1 MSKKY
6 YSIKE
11 TCEITNLTYDTL
23 KYYCNEGLI
32 PNVKRDKNNYRIF
45 DDNDIGW
52 IKNLSCLK
60 KCGMTN
66 KEIKEYMNLCIIGKE
81 SIPKRKKILDKKL
94 LELENEINKLQE
106 SIDFI
111 NYKKQFY
118 DDILSGKTP
127 YFSYLKNN

>member
-32 PNVKRDKNNYRIF
+32 PNVKIDKNNYRIF
-45 DDNDIGW
+45 DDNNIGW

-60 KCGMTN
+60 KCEMTN
-66 KEIKEYMNLCIIGKE
+66 KEIKEYMNLCIIGKD
-81 SIPKRKKILDKKL
+81 SNTKHKKILDKKL
-94 LELENEINKLQE
+94 LELENEINKLQK

-111 NYKKQFY
+111 KY
-118 DDILSGKTP
+118 
-127 YFSYLKNN
+127 KNNLL